1 MLGGKSS
8 ERDHLPEWRL
18 HEFGSVLSMDVASR
32 DRGGQ
37 PSELAAGRCGPAQ
50 RRKAQAALAGTA

>member
-1 MLGGKSS
+1 
-8 ERDHLPEWRL
+8 L